1 MSGISF
7 ARRVAAFAVA
17 TAVVAVL
24 GGCSSIE
31 KLKHNAGYDEPW
43 SEGADGT
50 ILKDVVYKPVSGN
63 RIDICLPKVIDGS
76 RGNGVIVFLHGGS
89 WVRGTRAFESHN
101 CKRYAKKGYIAATVD
116 YTLYSDSSP
125 VTMGRMLDDVDD
137 AVDRIKALSAERG
150 WNVTQMGISGN
161 SAGGQLALLYA
172 YARKP
177 ALPLKFVAAT
187 VAPADFHWEAWDF
200 KGALFSPRV
209 SLQIVNA
216 GTGSSFSEAE
226 FRSGKAEAAI
236 RSISP
241 LFAVHPGAVPTLLGY
256 GEKDTLQNPENGRR
270 LVEKLAEAGVPHDL
284 VMYPHSGHLLADD
297 RPVMLEFHEK
307 LTDYARKGFGY

>member
-1 MSGISF
+1 MLRFSF
-7 ARRVAAFAVA
+7 SRRLSAFVIAAAALA
-17 TAVVAVL
+17 TL

-43 SEGADGT
+43 SEGLDGT
-50 ILKDVVYKPVSGN
+50 ILKGVVYKPVAGN
-63 RIDICLPKVIDGS
+63 RMDICLPKVIDGS
-76 RGNGVIVFLHGGS
+76 RPNGVIVFLHGGS

-101 CKRYAKKGYIAATVD
+101 CKRYAKKGYIAAAVD
-116 YTLYSDSSP
+116 YTLHTESSP
-125 VTMGRMLDDVDD
+125 VTMGRMLDDIDD
-137 AVDRIKALSAERG
+137 AVDRVKALSAERG
-150 WNVTQMGISGN
+150 WNVTQMGIFGN

-177 ALPLKFVAAT
+177 ALPLKFAAAT

-200 KGALFSPRV
+200 RGALFSPRV
-209 SLQIVNA
+209 SLAIVNA

-241 LFAVHPGAVPTLLGY
+241 LYAVHPGAVPTLLGY
-256 GEKDTLQNPENGRR
+256 GARDTLQNPENGGR
-270 LVEKLAEAGVPHDL
+270 LAARLAEAGVPHDL

-297 RPVMLEFHEK
+297 RLVMLEFHEK
-307 LTDYARKGFGY
+307 LADYARKGFGY